1 MKKIFSIFIFS
12 LFLYNCNDIK
22 NNDVKSTG
30 TFQNYS
36 NETKD
41 SLDSRVSALAS
52 EKYDTVKRYELLKI
66 AYQYYIDKKF
76 EKNYQLS
83 KTIEKQSLQIND
95 TLGVITARMNMG
107 YYYMSSFKDDSAYY
121 YFSKAEKLT
130 SKLKGNPYLQYLL
143 QCKADILWSQ
153 NNYIEAQNLAVK
165 ALKIA
170 LKKNDYDLIY
180 NCYITIANSL
190 VEMKK
195 YEDALI
201 YYNKALGIIDKF
213 NFGEKNSSKAITYNY
228 IAKTFQNQN
237 QFKKSI
243 PYLEKGLEDKM
254 LFKLNVKVYCYLKN
268 SLSYSKFKLGD
279 TSVLNQLH
287 ETLKIAD
294 SIKFIPIQITSKIYL
309 AELYL
314 AQKDTIK
321 ANFYLKNVQILARK
335 NKIFENELKILKLLG
350 QANPKSETF
359 YNKRYI
365 HLSDSLQDV
374 ERYTRDKYSIIE
386 FETEEISVQKK
397 EVDKKNVFLT
407 NAIWIGFGF
416 AFFTIVT
423 LILFFKNKSQK
434 AKTRELILK
443 QKQQEANEVVY
454 QLVFNQQQKI
464 EESKIIEK
472 NRILKELHD
481 NVLSSI
487 GALQLNFYYELTK
500 TGLDKNNAFLALS
513 KQLKDFNATI
523 RNFAHDLDHN
533 IFDKNISFTE
543 VVNEL
548 FAQIQHHSQ
557 LKFELDVSNSLDWNA
572 VNSDIKINFYRII
585 QEALHNIQKYAH
597 AKNVLISIEQIENS
611 LELFIFDDGEGF
623 DINSKSGGI
632 GLKNIRSRVAGLE
645 GSVHIASDKQNGTTI
660 SVTVPI

>member
-1 MKKIFSIFIFS
+1 MKKIFLFFILTFS
-12 LFLYNCNDIK
+12 FYNCTNIK
-22 NNDVKSTG
+22 SNDVKSKP

-36 NETKD
+36 NEKKD
-41 SLDSRVSALAS
+41 SLDIRVSALAS
-52 EKYDTVKRYELLKI
+52 EKYDTIKRIELLKI
-66 AYQYYIDKKF
+66 AYQYYLDNKLKKQ
-76 EKNYQLS
+76 YQLN
-83 KTIEKQSLQIND
+83 KYVENQSLQIND
-95 TLGVITARMNMG
+95 TLGVVTATMNLG
-107 YYYMSSFKDDSAYY
+107 YYYFSEFQDDSAYY
-121 YFSKAEKLT
+121 YFSKSEKLT
-130 SKLKGNPYLQYLL
+130 SKLKGKPYLENLL
-143 QCKADILWSQ
+143 QCKADILWAQ
-153 NNYIEAQNLAVK
+153 NNYVEAQNLAIK
-165 ALKIA
+165 ALRIA

-180 NCYITIANSL
+180 SCYITIANSL
-190 VEMKK
+190 IEMKK
-195 YEDALI
+195 YEDAFI
-201 YYNKALGIIDKF
+201 YYNKALEAIN
-213 NFGEKNSSKAITYNY
+213 NFAYSPKNSSKAITYNY

-254 LFKLNVKVYCYLKN
+254 LFKLDVKVYCYLKN

-279 TSVLNQLH
+279 TTVLNQLH

-321 ANFYLKNVQILARK
+321 ANFYLKNAQISAQK
-335 NKIFENELKILKLLG
+335 NKIFDDELKILKLLG

-365 HLSDSLQDV
+365 HLVDSLQNV
-374 ERYTRDKYSIIE
+374 ERDTRDKYAKIE

-397 EVDKKNVFLT
+397 EVEKKNVFLT
-407 NAIWIGFGF
+407 QTIWIGFGF
-416 AFFTIVT
+416 AFLSITS
-423 LILFFKNKSQK
+423 LMLFFKNKSQK

-632 GLKNIRSRVAGLE
+632 GLKNMRSRVEALK
-645 GSVHIASDKQNGTTI
+645 GSIHIASNEKTGTTI